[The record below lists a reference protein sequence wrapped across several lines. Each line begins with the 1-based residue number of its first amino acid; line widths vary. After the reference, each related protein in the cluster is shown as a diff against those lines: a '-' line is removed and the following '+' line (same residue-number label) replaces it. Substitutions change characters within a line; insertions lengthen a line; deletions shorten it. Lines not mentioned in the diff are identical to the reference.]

1 MRVLRALGLGLGLL
15 LLSSGC
21 ASVQPAAVDTPL
33 ELAKQRLLDAPH
45 DVRNH
50 LELAALYMARNDY
63 LRAQQYLS
71 LVETA
76 AGAWSA
82 LGIDPERVFR
92 MGILIAVRSQ
102 QYADAVRRSRQR
114 LEVGEER
121 GVRELLAALLEALG
135 EEREAEAQRRLLV
148 LQYPAE
154 PRLLIDLA
162 RFYERGARPD
172 RTQRARALYERYLSV
187 KPDGPEATAVRMAL
201 RTAEI
206 REQLRSAEPLEP
218 PPGAP

>member
-1 MRVLRALGLGLGLL
+1 MKAARSLTLAVFCALLVG
-15 LLSSGC
+15 GC
-21 ASVQPAAVDTPL
+21 AGVQRAPVDAPL
-33 ELAKQRLLDAPH
+33 ELAKQHLLDAPH

-50 LELAALYMARNDY
+50 LELAALYMARHDY

-102 QYADAVRRSRQR
+102 QYGDAVRRSRQR
-114 LEVGEER
+114 LELGEER
-121 GVRELLAALLEALG
+121 GVRELLAALLEAQG
-135 EEREAEAQRRLLV
+135 EDQEAEAQRRLLV

-154 PRLLIDLA
+154 PQLLLDLA
-162 RFYERGARPD
+162 RFYERS
-172 RTQRARALYERYLSV
+172 ARADRQLYARELYERYLSMQ
-187 KPDGPEATAVRMAL
+187 PEGPEATAVRMAL
-201 RTAEI
+201 RTAELKE
-206 REQLRSAEPLEP
+206 RLRSAP
-218 PPGAP
+218 